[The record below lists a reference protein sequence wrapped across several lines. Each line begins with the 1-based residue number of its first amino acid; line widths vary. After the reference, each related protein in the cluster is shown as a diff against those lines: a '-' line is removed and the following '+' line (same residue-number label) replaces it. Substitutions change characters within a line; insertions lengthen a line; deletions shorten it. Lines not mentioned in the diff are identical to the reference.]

1 MIRTVFLDVDNTLLD
16 FHACAGASMAE
27 GLAEHGVV
35 FTEEMF
41 ETFTRV
47 NNGLWL
53 SLERGELTQEELYR
67 VRFARIFSEL
77 GLELDGAEFEVLF
90 RKKLDRAAEPVPGAL
105 EILRYLAAGY
115 TVCAA
120 SNAPQA
126 QQLARLEKAGMLPCL
141 TELLTS
147 ERIGAEKPGRAFFEG
162 CFALLPEAKPE
173 ETIMIGDSLT
183 ADILGARDFGLV
195 TCWYDPAGDSAP
207 SGFRPDYVVRSLDE
221 IRSFL

>member
-16 FHACAGASMAE
+16 FHACARASMAE
-27 GLAEHGVV
+27 GLAERGVA

-53 SLERGELTQEELYR
+53 ALERGELTREELHR
-67 VRFARIFSEL
+67 VRFARIFSLL
-77 GLELDGAEFEVLF
+77 GLELDGVAFEALF
-90 RKKLDRAAEPVPGAL
+90 REKLDRAAEPVPGAMEL
-105 EILRYLAAGY
+105 LRYLAGKY

-120 SNAPQA
+120 SNAVQT
-126 QQLARLEKAGMLPCL
+126 QQRSRLEKAGMLPYL

-147 ERIGAEKPGRAFFEG
+147 GRIGADKPGRAFFEG
-162 CFALLPEAKPE
+162 CFALLPGARPS

-183 ADILGARDFGLV
+183 ADVRGARDFGLV
-195 TCWYDPAGDSAP
+195 TCWYNPAGDPAP
-207 SGFRPDYVVRSLDE
+207 DGLRPDYTVRSLDE
-221 IRSFL
+221 IRAFL